1 MAKTLDSELKE
12 RLRAVLG
19 DRRVTEA
26 DLRRLAEEG
35 RACALILR
43 AQLAKREQALAA
55 LSADPASS
63 LSDIAEA
70 LREVNQLRPDLAEL
84 EALLDELEDRARQV
98 RLAWVSAASGAH

>member
-1 MAKTLDSELKE
+1 MAPTLDSELKE

-43 AQLAKREQALAA
+43 AQLAKRERALAA
-55 LSADPASS
+55 LSGDPASS

-70 LREVNQLRPDLAEL
+70 LREVNQLRPDLVEL
-84 EALLDELEDRARQV
+84 EALLDDLEERARQF
-98 RLAWVSAASGAH
+98 RLAWVSAAGGAH

>member
-43 AQLAKREQALAA
+43 SQLRKREQALTA

-63 LSDIAEA
+63 LSEIAEA
-70 LREVNQLRPDLAEL
+70 LREGNQLRPGLAEL
-84 EALLDELEDRARQV
+84 EALLDDLEERARQV

>member
-1 MAKTLDSELKE
+1 VAKTLDSDLKE

-43 AQLAKREQALAA
+43 AQVAKREQALTA
-55 LSADPASS
+55 LSSDPASS
-63 LSDIAEA
+63 LSEIADA
-70 LREVNQLRPDLAEL
+70 LRDVNQLRPDLTEL
-84 EALLDELEDRARQV
+84 EALLGELQGRAREF
-98 RLAWVSAASGAH
+98 RLAWVSATSGTH

>member
-1 MAKTLDSELKE
+1 VAKTLDSDLKE

-43 AQLAKREQALAA
+43 AQLTKREQALTT

-70 LREVNQLRPDLAEL
+70 LREVNQLRPDLVEL
-84 EALLDELEDRARQV
+84 EALLDDLEARARQV

>member
-1 MAKTLDSELKE
+1 VAKTLDSELKE

-43 AQLAKREQALAA
+43 AQLTKREQALTS
-55 LSADPASS
+55 LSADAASS
-63 LSDIAEA
+63 LSDIADA
-70 LREVNQLRPDLAEL
+70 LRDVNQLRPDLTEL
-84 EALLDELEDRARQV
+84 EALLDQLEGRAREF
-98 RLAWVSAASGAH
+98 RMAWVSSAAGTH

>member
-43 AQLAKREQALAA
+43 AQLAKREQALTA
-55 LSADPASS
+55 LSADSASS

-70 LREVNQLRPDLAEL
+70 LRDVNQLRPDLAEL
-84 EALLDELEDRARQV
+84 DGLLDDLEERARQF
-98 RLAWVSAASGAH
+98 RLAWVSAAGGAH

>member
-1 MAKTLDSELKE
+1 VAKTLDSELKE

-43 AQLAKREQALAA
+43 AQLTKREQALTS

-63 LSDIAEA
+63 LSEIADA
-70 LREVNQLRPDLAEL
+70 LRDVNQLRPDLVEL
-84 EALLDELEDRARQV
+84 EALLDQLEGRAREF
-98 RLAWVSAASGAH
+98 RMAWVSAGAGSH

>member
-1 MAKTLDSELKE
+1 VAKTLDSELKE

-43 AQLAKREQALAA
+43 AQLAKREQTLAA
-55 LSADPASS
+55 LSGDPASS

-84 EALLDELEDRARQV
+84 EALLDDLEERARQF

>member
-43 AQLAKREQALAA
+43 AQLAKHEQALTA

-70 LREVNQLRPDLAEL
+70 LREVNHRPDLAEL
-84 EALLDELEDRARQV
+84 EALLDDLEERARQV

>member
-1 MAKTLDSELKE
+1 MAKTLDFELKE
-12 RLRAVLG
+12 RLRAVPG

-43 AQLAKREQALAA
+43 AQLAKREQALVA

-63 LSDIAEA
+63 LSDIADA

-84 EALLDELEDRARQV
+84 EALLDDLEERARQV

>member
-1 MAKTLDSELKE
+1 VAKTLDSELKE

-43 AQLAKREQALAA
+43 AQLAKREQTLTA

-84 EALLDELEDRARQV
+84 ETLLDALEEHARQF

>member
-1 MAKTLDSELKE
+1 MAKTLDSDLKE

-70 LREVNQLRPDLAEL
+70 LREVNHLRPDLAEL
-84 EALLDELEDRARQV
+84 EALLDSLEERARQV

>member
-1 MAKTLDSELKE
+1 MAKPLDLELKE

-55 LSADPASS
+55 LSADPASA
-63 LSDIAEA
+63 LSAIAEA

-84 EALLDELEDRARQV
+84 EALLDELEERARQV

>member
-1 MAKTLDSELKE
+1 MAKPLDSELKE

-63 LSDIAEA
+63 LSAIAEA

-84 EALLDELEDRARQV
+84 EALLDDLEERARQV